1 MTIEHRIVSGA
12 AALAVAAGAL
22 VGVGGGADAE
32 TLKFRIEVPRH
43 LSVSKGEYSNACAMD
58 VWAWGTEGS
67 AVAYSKVSVI
77 APNGH
82 NPPPYNRVLPG
93 YQVGYGVGC
102 AGSVDHAGKYRIR
115 VVAYDK
121 SGKALGSREDYWY
134 EKFDT
139 VVQNFNA
146 APEPVRKGKTLYVS
160 GRLRRVNNIGTAYTG
175 YSGKSMRIYFR
186 PTGGKTWTYMG
197 SAKTNSSG
205 DFRKGFK
212 AKASGT
218 WRAYFPGT
226 SRFDKQASRDD
237 YVQVR

>member
-1 MTIEHRIVSGA
+1 MKIEHRVVSGGA
-12 AALAVAAGAL
+12 AVAVAAGVL
-22 VGVGGGADAE
+22 VGAGGAAGAE

-43 LSVSKGEYSNACAMD
+43 LSVSKGEYSKSCAMD
-58 VWAWGTEGS
+58 VWVWGTEGS
-67 AVAYSKVSVI
+67 TVAYSKVSLI
-77 APNGH
+77 GPDGETG
-82 NPPPYNRVLPG
+82 PPYNRVLPG

-102 AGSVDHAGKYRIR
+102 ATVPQDAGKYRIR
-115 VVAYDK
+115 VVAYNK

-134 EKFDT
+134 EKLDT

-160 GRLRRVNNIGTAYTG
+160 GRLRRVNNIGTGYTG

-186 PTGGKTWTYMG
+186 PKGGKTWTYMG

-205 DFRKGFK
+205 DFRKGFT